1 MWTPVAATVTA
12 AKSSHW
18 YPMIFC
24 GQLGQPAY
32 LHATCCAGVTLTQC
46 HLSIQILVLRQVVF
60 FRFQHTRSITCVV
73 LDGPVLCNL
82 TSLPSG
88 ERSTHNRVS
97 EHFFFFMEIKW
108 DLHSTLQVA
117 TKPKK
122 GKLPGYLVAYNVNQ
136 VVWSENRFSVLC
148 AHTSFKKAHSESG
161 LCTC

>member
-1 MWTPVAATVTA
+1 
-12 AKSSHW
+12 
-18 YPMIFC
+18 MIFC

-46 HLSIQILVLRQVVF
+46 HLSIQILVPRQVVF

-97 EHFFFFMEIKW
+97 QQFVFFMEIKW

-148 AHTSFKKAHSESG
+148 AHTSFKKANSESG

>member
-1 MWTPVAATVTA
+1 M
-12 AKSSHW
+12 
-18 YPMIFC
+18 
-24 GQLGQPAY
+24 
-32 LHATCCAGVTLTQC
+32 
-46 HLSIQILVLRQVVF
+46 
-60 FRFQHTRSITCVV
+60 V

-88 ERSTHNRVS
+88 ESTHNRVS
-97 EHFFFFMEIKW
+97 EHFFFFFMEIKW

-148 AHTSFKKAHSESG
+148 AHTSSKKANSESC